1 MLGSTHWWAAVLTN
15 GPESVLSLI
24 RNPKRR
30 TDSSSRS
37 PCKIKFIN
45 IYVYTHTDTD
55 TSSTE
60 HRELFREGKSAIL

>member
-1 MLGSTHWWAAVLTN
+1 MLGATRWWAAVLTN

-37 PCKIKFIN
+37 PRKIKFKKYIC
-45 IYVYTHTDTD
+45 VYTHR
-55 TSSTE
+55 
-60 HRELFREGKSAIL
+60 HRHVQH